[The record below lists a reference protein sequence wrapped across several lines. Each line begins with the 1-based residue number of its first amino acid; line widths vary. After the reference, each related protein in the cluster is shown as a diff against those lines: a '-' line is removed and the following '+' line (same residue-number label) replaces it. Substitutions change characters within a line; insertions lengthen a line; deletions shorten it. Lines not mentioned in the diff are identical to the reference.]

1 MTDVLMPAL
10 SPTMEEG
17 TLAKWH
23 VKVGDAVR
31 SGDVIAEIETDK
43 ATMEVEAVDEGVVE
57 ELLVPEGTEE
67 VKVNT
72 PIARLKG
79 EGESPSPSR
88 GGVGGG
94 ADSPPQPQSEA
105 SPQAAQ
111 QVESPPPPTPAPQG
125 GGGSEAAGDP
135 EKQPPETA
143 KPKPDGEGAA
153 PVAPQPPQADAE
165 FPAGAKLIRVTVRD
179 ALRDAMAE
187 EMRRDEA
194 VFLMGEEVAQY
205 QGAYKVSR
213 DLLQEFGDR
222 RVVDTPITEH
232 GFTGLGV
239 GASMAGL
246 KPIVE
251 FMTFNFA
258 MQAIDQ
264 IINSAAKTL
273 YMSGGQVHCP
283 VVFRGPN
290 GAAARVAAQHSQD
303 FSSWY
308 AHVPGLKVVAPYDSA
323 DAKGLLK
330 AAIRDPNPVVFLEHE
345 MLYGQEFDVPDVE
358 DWLVPIGK
366 AKVRRLGTDVTITSH
381 SRMVGFALQAA
392 EELAKDGIE
401 AEVIDLRTLRPLD
414 HATVVESVKKTNRL
428 VTVEEGW
435 GPMGVGAEV
444 AARVVEEAFDWL
456 DAPPARVHQ
465 EDVPMPYAANLEALS
480 LPSVEKIVKAA
491 KAVCYR

>member
-1 MTDVLMPAL
+1 MPAL

-17 TLAKWH
+17 TLAKWL
-23 VKVGDAVR
+23 VKAGDTVR

-57 ELLVPEGTEE
+57 AILVPEGTEE

-79 EGESPSPSR
+79 GDEAPAPSQPAPKANGGATHGEGE
-88 GGVGGG
+88 
-94 ADSPPQPQSEA
+94 A
-105 SPQAAQ
+105 S
-111 QVESPPPPTPAPQG
+111 
-125 GGGSEAAGDP
+125 AGDP

-143 KPKPDGEGAA
+143 RPRPEGEGAVAA
-153 PVAPQPPQADAE
+153 PAKPAPRPANDPEIPADA
-165 FPAGAKLIRVTVRD
+165 KMVRITVRD

-187 EMRRDEA
+187 EMRRDPD

-222 RVVDTPITEH
+222 RVIDTPITEH

-239 GASMAGL
+239 GAAMAGL

-303 FSSWY
+303 YSSWY
-308 AHVPGLKVVAPYDSA
+308 AHVPGLKVIAPYDAA

-345 MLYGQEFDVPDVE
+345 MLYGQEFEIPE
-358 DWLVPIGK
+358 LGDWLVPIGK
-366 AKVRRLGTDVTITSH
+366 A
-381 SRMVGFALQAA
+381 
-392 EELAKDGIE
+392 
-401 AEVIDLRTLRPLD
+401 
-414 HATVVESVKKTNRL
+414 
-428 VTVEEGW
+428 
-435 GPMGVGAEV
+435 
-444 AARVVEEAFDWL
+444 
-456 DAPPARVHQ
+456 
-465 EDVPMPYAANLEALS
+465 
-480 LPSVEKIVKAA
+480 
-491 KAVCYR
+491 